1 MTMSAL
7 PNTCREVLANISGY
21 LDGELDTT
29 ACEAIE
35 KHRISCPNCAAIIEG
50 LRETVGLCRQAATV
64 PLPDA
69 VRRRA
74 LARVRQLLDR
84 DDDERTDG

>member
-1 MTMSAL
+1 MSA
-7 PNTCREVLANISGY
+7 PSNTCKEVLANISAY

-29 ACEAIE
+29 ACDAIE
-35 KHRISCPNCAAIIEG
+35 RHCQECASCAGLANG

-74 LARVRQLLDR
+74 RDSVRQLLDR
-84 DDDERTDG
+84 QAKES

>member
-1 MTMSAL
+1 MSAP

-29 ACEAIE
+29 ACDAIE
-35 KHRISCPNCAAIIEG
+35 QHCRACPECAALVKG

-74 LARVRQLLDR
+74 LESVRQLLDR
-84 DDDERTDG
+84 RDDESGSV

>member
-1 MTMSAL
+1 MSA
-7 PNTCREVLANISGY
+7 PSNTCREVLANISGY

-29 ACEAIE
+29 ACDAIE
-35 KHRISCPNCAAIIEG
+35 QHCLACPSCAALVNG
-50 LRETVGLCRQAATV
+50 LRETIGLCRQAATV

-74 LARVRQLLDR
+74 LESVRQLLD
-84 DDDERTDG
+84 DHDERGHG